1 MTAGGRSGRA
11 GGIAVRLIIA
21 MALVILA
28 GGITALLV
36 AALVG
41 PVFFHHHL
49 IEVENSP
56 GTTFEHAEA
65 AFISASTLSLAIALG
80 ASAVTSL
87 AASLILARRIG
98 TSLGTMSTAAAQ
110 VAAGRFE
117 ARVVPPRVGAEFD
130 ELADAFNDMAARLDH
145 NEDLRRR
152 LMADVAHELRTPVAT
167 ISATVDA
174 IEDGVQ
180 ELSPQT
186 VEVLRTQASRLTR
199 LAADLAAVTRAETG
213 ALHLD
218 REPLAPQEL
227 LEVAVESARE
237 RYAAAGISLVV
248 EAHAHLPAVSVDAD
262 RFGQVLANLLDNALR
277 HTSAGGRV
285 TVGASRHGDGVRL
298 AVADTG
304 EGIDP
309 VHLPHLFERFYRV
322 DTARDRDHGGSGI
335 GLSITRALVHA
346 HDGTITAH
354 SAGVGAGTRFLI
366 DLPAAAATAAVGD
379 RHTTDL
385 Q

>member
-1 MTAGGRSGRA
+1 MTARTTPGRA
-11 GGIAVRLIIA
+11 GGIALRLIIA

-41 PVFFHHHL
+41 PMFFHHHL
-49 IEVENSP
+49 IEVEDSP

-65 AFISASTLSLAIALG
+65 AFSSASTLTLAIALG
-80 ASAVTSL
+80 ASALMSL
-87 AASLILARRIG
+87 AASLMLARRIG
-98 TSLGTMSTAAAQ
+98 ASLGTMSTAAAQ

-117 ARVVPPRVGAEFD
+117 ARVARPRVGAEFD
-130 ELADAFNDMAARLDH
+130 ELADAFNDMATRLDH
-145 NEDLRRR
+145 DEDLRRR
-152 LMADVAHELRTPVAT
+152 LMADVAHELRTPVST

-174 IEDGVQ
+174 LEDGVQ
-180 ELSPQT
+180 QLSPQT
-186 VEVLRTQASRLTR
+186 VEVLRSQASRLTR

-218 REPLAPQEL
+218 RQPIAPQDVL
-227 LEVAVESARE
+227 QVAAESARE
-237 RYAAAGISLVV
+237 RYAAAGVTLVV
-248 EAHAHLPAVSVDAD
+248 EPRPHLPAVTVDVD

-277 HTSAGGRV
+277 HTPAGGRV
-285 TVGASRHGDGVRL
+285 TLGANRHGDGVRL
-298 AVADTG
+298 VVTDTG
-304 EGIDP
+304 QGIDP
-309 VHLPHLFERFYRV
+309 IHLPHLFERFYRV

-346 HDGTITAH
+346 HGGTITAH
-354 SAGVGAGTRFLI
+354 SAGVGTGTRVVI
-366 DLPAAAATAAVGD
+366 DLPTAAATATVGD
-379 RHTTDL
+379 RRIADL